1 MLLLLALLY
10 LIQREQS
17 HGYKV
22 IPSRTYTSGTFLT
35 LMPYAQQ
42 QQHQQQQR
50 RQRAW
55 NTAACA
61 APKSWDQ
68 EACRLTAGIPTA
80 PGLLVRLVRYTHV
93 WSAANRSS
101 RVYVCVCV
109 CVVCVF
115 VCVCVR
121 ARKAAEEKKR
131 ENTREATLASML
143 TCTHALLARTT
154 PCTRRN
160 IHFQTHAYTC
170 SYANTRTLL
179 LSLRGRNSHLL
190 SKNKFLPKKK
200 KKQKRLVSGQPS
212 KLSTAFIG
220 Y

>member
-109 CVVCVF
+109 CVVCVCVLCVCLC
-115 VCVCVR
+115 VCVCARARRQRKRRERIPERPRLRACSHARMHCWHARRRVR
-121 ARKAAEEKKR
+121 AGIFIFKH
-131 ENTREATLASML
+131 THTLAHMQ
-143 TCTHALLARTT
+143 TLARSYSLSGVETAICFPKT
-154 PCTRRN
+154 NSCRKRKRR
-160 IHFQTHAYTC
+160 
-170 SYANTRTLL
+170 
-179 LSLRGRNSHLL
+179 
-190 SKNKFLPKKK
+190 KK
-200 KKQKRLVSGQPS
+200 G
-212 KLSTAFIG
+212 
-220 Y
+220 